1 MDFGPKTAC
10 ANIRQRVVAQEQS
23 ERRIKSLKEVYMSF
37 RGAIFTIAAALCVTL
52 PSEVLAQAKL
62 ASPAPAAAAAAA
74 ADPAIM
80 ARAKEW
86 LHRIQTGDIDR
97 TQLDSKMDS
106 LLTPT
111 MTKQISSTFGP
122 WGDPVAFTYVG
133 KQTILGDNTAYVF
146 HVVFK
151 ANACNEI
158 FVLDKDGKISGL
170 RLPAA
175 P

>member
-1 MDFGPKTAC
+1 M
-10 ANIRQRVVAQEQS
+10 
-23 ERRIKSLKEVYMSF
+23 
-37 RGAIFTIAAALCVTL
+37 TL
-52 PSEVLAQAKL
+52 PSEVLAQTKL
-62 ASPAPAAAAAAA
+62 ASPVPAAAAA
-74 ADPAIM
+74 ADPAIT

-86 LHRIQTGDIDR
+86 LHRLQTGDIDR
-97 TQLDSKMDS
+97 TQLDAKMDS
-106 LLTPT
+106 LLTPA
-111 MTKQISSTFGP
+111 MAKQISSTFGP

-146 HVVFK
+146 HVAFK